1 MKKLSIFILGLIISI
16 AETWIAIGSFEG
28 AKPFPWD
35 EVMYNSAD
43 HVIRDVIVLAMIWF
57 VYKKHKD
64 IARVIKNYLPVF
76 VVGGL
81 YLFAAAFM
89 MYRLR
94 LDFGLQTFLSVFT
107 GVTNNIFIVLVTA
120 LCFHKWRN
128 KLSKSIYFL
137 SYVFTGTVIIAD
149 IVYFWQ
155 TTMHIES
162 VLFQNLNIHSI
173 IGVLD
178 SFDTSYVV
186 TICLVLAI
194 ILRAFKSVKY
204 SVQLSNFKYVISM
217 VLGFTI
223 FMNSVDYLFSTTGMY
238 ALKKIVG
245 MYAVV
250 ESEKVRYT
258 YRSVIS
264 MPINVNFINKAFTN
278 VDDID
283 DKYYKF
289 AQTITDTDKYYLRN
303 LGVET
308 SKQAEY
314 DLKSQYDNVVL
325 LVLESVHRDY
335 INYYNKNIPEAA
347 TPFLNN
353 LIICYPHM
361 DRFYSSAVPTTQ
373 GLNAIF
379 RSHIIMDKNLNGN
392 DKPSLFRSAQ
402 QNGMRGIFL
411 NASTQYYADELRE
424 YPEQFGMKEYY
435 AREYLE
441 SKGYVG
447 ASGWG
452 YHNDV
457 IYNEALELLK
467 KYKNEKVLLV
477 AKTLDMHQPYP
488 YVGYEHEDLPMAVQ
502 AKGSV
507 TVNGMYWVDST
518 LRNFFEKAEQRGLMD
533 ERTLF
538 VITSDH
544 NPHSGGEYIDLVPN
558 VGDKFSI
565 APIPLIF
572 VSKNLAPLN
581 NLRTQDFAS
590 QIDLAPTLLYL
601 LGIETP
607 TLFMGRNLLMPE
619 VKTYALGY
627 FGGNFYFWS
636 DSVDFIGEL
645 NKKEYDNDY
654 VKALNKYILNNYALW
669 HK

>member
-1 MKKLSIFILGLIISI
+1 MKQLSVFILGLIISI

-43 HVIRDVIVLAMIWF
+43 HGIRDVIVLAMVW
-57 VYKKHKD
+57 VVCKKYKDVAK
-64 IARVIKNYLPVF
+64 VIKSFLPVF
-76 VVGGL
+76 VVGAL

-89 MYRLR
+89 MYRLS
-94 LDFGLQTFLSVFT
+94 LDFGLQTFWSVFA
-107 GVTNNIFIVLVTA
+107 GVVNNIFIVLVAA
-120 LCFHKWRN
+120 LCFHRWQN

-137 SYVFTGTVIIAD
+137 AYVFTGIVIIAD

-162 VLFQNLNIHSI
+162 VLFQNLNIYSI
-173 IGVLD
+173 IGVLN
-178 SFDTSYVV
+178 SFDISFVLA
-186 TICLVLAI
+186 ICLVLAI
-194 ILRAFKSVKY
+194 ILFAFKSVKNGL
-204 SVQLSNFKYVISM
+204 QLGNFKHIISM

-223 FMNSVDYLFSTTGMY
+223 FINSVDYLFSITGMY

-264 MPINVNFINKAFTN
+264 MPINANFINKAFTS

-289 AQTITDTDKYYLRN
+289 AQTITDSDKYYLRN

-308 SKQAEY
+308 YKKAEY
-314 DLKSQYDNVVL
+314 DLKPQYDNVVL
-325 LVLESVHRDY
+325 LILESVHRDY
-335 INYYNKNIPEAA
+335 INYYNRNIPEAA
-347 TPFLNN
+347 TSFMNN
-353 LIICYPHM
+353 LIIRYPHI

-379 RSHIIMDKNLNGN
+379 RSHIIMDKNLNGK
-392 DKPSLFRSAQ
+392 DKPSLFRSVQ

-441 SKGYVG
+441 GKGYVG

-457 IYNEALELLK
+457 IYDEALALLE

-488 YVGYEHEDLPMAVQ
+488 YVGCEYKDLPKAVQ

-507 TVNGMYWVDST
+507 TVNGMYWVDTT
-518 LRNFFEKAEQRGLMD
+518 LRKFFEKAKQRGLMD

-572 VSKNLAPLN
+572 VSENLEPLN

-607 TLFMGRNLLMPE
+607 SLFMGRNLLIPE
-619 VKTYALGY
+619 AKTYALGY

-645 NKKEYDNDY
+645 NKKEYDNNY